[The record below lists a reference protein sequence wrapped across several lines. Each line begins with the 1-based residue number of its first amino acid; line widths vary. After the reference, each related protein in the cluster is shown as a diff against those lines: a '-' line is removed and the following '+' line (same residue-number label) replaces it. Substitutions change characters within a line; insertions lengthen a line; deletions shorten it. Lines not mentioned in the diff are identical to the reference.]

1 VDKMKITAQ
10 MVKELR
16 EMTGAPMMDCKKAL
30 SATDGDMDAAVKWLR
45 EQGIA
50 SAEKK
55 SGRITAE
62 GIVDSYI
69 HGEGRI
75 GVLLEVNIET
85 DFAAKNEDFR
95 KLVKD
100 IAMQIAA
107 MSPRYV
113 RREEV
118 PQEVLEQELEIA
130 KETARKEGKP
140 EHIIEKI
147 AEGKVEKFYSEFC
160 LLEQAFIRDDS
171 KTVDQVVKELI
182 AIIGENISVRR
193 FARFEMGEGL
203 EKRDYCDFAEEV
215 AAQLK

>member
-1 VDKMKITAQ
+1 MKITAQ

-75 GVLLEVNIET
+75 GVLIEVNIET
-85 DFAAKNEDFR
+85 DFAAKNEEFR

-107 MSPRYV
+107 MNPKYV

-118 PQEVLEQELEIA
+118 PQDVIDQEIEIA

-140 EHIIEKI
+140 EHIIDKI
-147 AEGKVEKFYSEFC
+147 AEGKLEKYYSEFC

-171 KTVDQVVKELI
+171 KTVDEVVKELI
-182 AIIGENISVRR
+182 SIIGENISVRR

-203 EKRDYCDFAEEV
+203 EKRNNCGFAEEV